1 MNILTQDVPSLT
13 ACVTFLLETVG
24 ICNYCCCGGPT
35 LQLLFGHYILGLWT
49 DHLQQYTYSQ
59 SVGLQKYPRHLEMTH
74 TKCTAVNTLKKPVT
88 DVAVHLC
95 TAQYNNSFVAYPM
108 TRGQHPS
115 SYDRIRN
122 ATSNAETVVQTRV
135 TKKRHSS
142 ILLEAVSPK
151 YKCTASV
158 WIVCN
163 TMSLSHPES
172 LDRSS
177 HGYFQILLDTDESPA
192 LTLHTCTG
200 PVTYADR

>member
-1 MNILTQDVPSLT
+1 MCLRSH
-13 ACVTFLLETVG
+13 AGMCVTLKTVG
-24 ICNYCCCGGPT
+24 ICNYCVGANLAADIWGTIYLDYGPT
-35 LQLLFGHYILGLWT
+35 
-49 DHLQQYTYSQ
+49 TYSQ
-59 SVGLQKYPRHLEMTH
+59 SFGLQKYPRHLEMTH
-74 TKCTAVNTLKKPVT
+74 TKLPVT

-95 TAQYNNSFVAYPM
+95 TAQEYNNGM
-108 TRGQHPS
+108 
-115 SYDRIRN
+115 IRYEMQQTC
-122 ATSNAETVVQTRV
+122 ATGV
-135 TKKRHSS
+135 TKKHHSS

-200 PVTYADR
+200 PVAYADR

>member
-1 MNILTQDVPSLT
+1 MLVYTCAQHTTTT
-13 ACVTFLLETVG
+13 A
-24 ICNYCCCGGPT
+24 
-35 LQLLFGHYILGLWT
+35 
-49 DHLQQYTYSQ
+49 
-59 SVGLQKYPRHLEMTH
+59 
-74 TKCTAVNTLKKPVT
+74 
-88 DVAVHLC
+88 
-95 TAQYNNSFVAYPM
+95 VAYPM
-108 TRGQHPS
+108 ARGQHPS

-135 TKKRHSS
+135 TKKHHSS

-200 PVTYADR
+200 PVHMPTDEELATSTVYRYM